1 MRLPIHAARRLV
13 DTDRMSYY
21 TEPVLKALKGRED
34 CRRSSGRQRLEA
46 LRCNLGP
53 VLDLS
58 AGGMRV
64 LSKRSR
70 SGELLV
76 TLRSFGRKVTVAAK
90 VAWSRRI
97 GFRRHLVGLSFT
109 NVNPDSIKALNQL
122 SCDHRRVLGDA
133 A

>member
-1 MRLPIHAARRLV
+1 
-13 DTDRMSYY
+13 MSYY
-21 TEPVLKALKGRED
+21 TEPVLKALIGRPD

-46 LRCNLGP
+46 LTSSLGP

-64 LSKRSR
+64 LSKKHRE
-70 SGELLV
+70 GELEV
-76 TLRSFGRKVTVAAK
+76 TLTSFGKKFRVLAK
-90 VAWSRRI
+90 VAWSRRVA
-97 GFRRHLVGLSFT
+97 FRRHVVGLSFM
-109 NVNPDSIKALNQL
+109 NVSAENVKILNNL